1 LGGLRRQ
8 RSDTPTAGWARGG
21 GGGGGPQTY
30 KIPELVAGSFGLCSV
45 LLTDGSI
52 MDPC

>member
-1 LGGLRRQ
+1 MSPDDCSAVDAKPAEGGEGSKRTKY
-8 RSDTPTAGWARGG
+8 S
-21 GGGGGPQTY
+21 
-30 KIPELVAGSFGLCSV
+30 ELVAGSFGLGSV